1 MHVKIYKKKQSI
13 FNGRNTVKTLK
24 SIIYLSLFV
33 LVACSAQDKEVKMA
47 KANWDT
53 GYFQAEIYKTAIEEL
68 GYKVTEPKAIKP
80 SVFYVAAAQG
90 DLDLWVNGW
99 FGTHDTYMAE
109 TKGKVQKVGYVMKKG
124 GLQGYLVD
132 KKTAD
137 RLNIK
142 SVLDIKKHAKQFD
155 ANNDG
160 KADMVACPPGWGCE
174 KQITKHFAEL
184 KLGEFINP
192 IQAEYSASMA
202 DALARYKNGKSV
214 LFYTWT
220 PNWTVGAFKLGKDV
234 VWIEVPYSKTKVTE
248 VTNATKPSINL
259 GFGADDIRP
268 AANVAFLKKNP
279 KIQKLL
285 EVASIPL
292 SDIAAQNML
301 MNKGEKSERQVQGHA
316 KAWIEKNQKTFDSWI
331 AAAK

>member
-1 MHVKIYKKKQSI
+1 MLKMTNNQSI

-24 SIIYLSLFV
+24 SIIYLSLFI
-33 LVACSAQDKEVKMA
+33 LAACSGQDNKEVKMA

-53 GYFQAEIYKTAIEEL
+53 GYFQAEVYKMALEEL

-99 FGTHDTYMAE
+99 FGTHDTYLAE
-109 TKGKVQKVGYVMKKG
+109 AKGKVKKVGYVMKKG

-248 VTNATKPSINL
+248 VANATKPSINL

-268 AANVAFLKKNP
+268 AANVEFLKKNP
-279 KIQKLL
+279 KVEKLL

-292 SDIAAQNML
+292 ADIAAQNMQ
-301 MNKGEKSERQVQGHA
+301 MNKGEKSERQVKDHA
-316 KAWIEKNQKTFDSWI
+316 KAWVKINQKTFDSWI